1 MNISRSGR
9 VRKRSN
15 LLADSE
21 FYTPKHSVIYGLSS
35 SASKSIHEPDELT
48 EEQTK
53 PGTFLD
59 VNSDSTYEQ
68 LII

>member
-9 VRKRSN
+9 VRKQSN
-15 LLADSE
+15 LLSDSE

-35 SASKSIHEPDELT
+35 SASKPVQQDDEVV

-53 PGTFLD
+53 TSTLLDINNDGT
-59 VNSDSTYEQ
+59 YKQ
-68 LII
+68 